1 MLYASP
7 AFRIPYSVFRVPYS
21 VFRLPQSAIP
31 DSRFLFVICHL
42 SSVMRFAERNAP
54 LCGAAA
60 DLNGHF
66 WLRIDQAHVRRRPS
80 EYPQQ

>member
-7 AFRIPYSVFRVPYS
+7 AFRIPYFVFRVPSS

-42 SSVMRFAERNAP
+42 SSVMRFAAP
-54 LCGAAA
+54 LRGAAA
-60 DLNGHF
+60 DLNRYF
-66 WLRIDQAHVRRRPS
+66 WLHIDQARVPRRPN
-80 EYPQQ
+80 EYPKQ